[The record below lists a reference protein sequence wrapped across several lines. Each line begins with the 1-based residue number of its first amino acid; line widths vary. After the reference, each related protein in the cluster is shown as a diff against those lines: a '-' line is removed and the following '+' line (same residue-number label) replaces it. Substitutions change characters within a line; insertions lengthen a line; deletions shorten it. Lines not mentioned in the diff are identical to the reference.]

1 MTKPFDY
8 VEMKFP
14 AKSQYVSVIRLTVS
28 SLASRIGFSY
38 DDIED
43 LKIAVSEAVT
53 NVVHH
58 AYEGAGEMVIGCAM
72 YEEKIELM
80 ISDYGSSFEYET
92 VKATVGPYHNEQSIE
107 NLREGGLG
115 LYLMDA
121 LMDEVLLANNDSGVT
136 VFMTKYIAREQVDE
150 VAEKVT
156 TQ

>member
-1 MTKPFDY
+1 MTKQFDY

-14 AKSQYVSVIRLTVS
+14 AKSQYVSVVRLAVS

-43 LKIAVSEAVT
+43 LKIAISEAVT

-58 AYEGAGEMVIGCAM
+58 AYEGAGEMVIGCAL
-72 YEEKIELM
+72 YEDKIELM
-80 ISDYGSSFEYET
+80 ISDYGSSFEYEK

-136 VFMTKYIAREQVDE
+136 VFMTKYVAREKVDE

>member
-1 MTKPFDY
+1 MKKQFDY

-14 AKSQYVSVIRLTVS
+14 AKSQYVSVVRLAVS

-43 LKIAVSEAVT
+43 LKIAISEAVT
-53 NVVHH
+53 NVAHH
-58 AYEGAGEMVIGCAM
+58 AYEGAGEMVIGCAL
-72 YEEKIELM
+72 YEDKIELM
-80 ISDYGSSFEYET
+80 ISDYGSSFEYEK

-136 VFMTKYIAREQVDE
+136 VFMTKYVAREQVDE

>member
-1 MTKPFDY
+1 MKKQFDY

-14 AKSQYVSVIRLTVS
+14 AKSQYVSVVRLAVS
-28 SLASRIGFSY
+28 SLASRMGFSY

-43 LKIAVSEAVT
+43 LKIAISEAVT

-58 AYEGAGEMVIGCAM
+58 AYEGTGEMVIGCAL
-72 YEEKIELM
+72 YDDKIELM
-80 ISDYGSSFEYET
+80 ISDYGSSFEYEK

-136 VFMTKYIAREQVDE
+136 VFMTKYVAREQVDE

>member
-1 MTKPFDY
+1 MKKQFDY

-14 AKSQYVSVIRLTVS
+14 AKSQYVSVVRLAVS

-43 LKIAVSEAVT
+43 LKIAISEAVT

-58 AYEGAGEMVIGCAM
+58 AYEDAGEMVIGCAL
-72 YEEKIELM
+72 YEDKIELM
-80 ISDYGSSFEYET
+80 ISDYGSSFEYEK

-136 VFMTKYIAREQVDE
+136 VFMTKYVAREQVEE
-150 VAEKVT
+150 VAEKIT

>member
-1 MTKPFDY
+1 MKKQFDY

-14 AKSQYVSVIRLTVS
+14 AKSQYVSVVRLAVS

-43 LKIAVSEAVT
+43 LKIAISEAVT

-58 AYEGAGEMVIGCAM
+58 AYEGTGEMVIGCAL
-72 YEEKIELM
+72 YDDKIELM
-80 ISDYGSSFEYET
+80 ISDYGSSFEYEK

-136 VFMTKYIAREQVDE
+136 VFMTKYVAREQVDE

>member
-1 MTKPFDY
+1 MKKQFDY

-14 AKSQYVSVIRLTVS
+14 AKSQYVSVVRLAVS

-43 LKIAVSEAVT
+43 LKIAISEAVT

-58 AYEGAGEMVIGCAM
+58 AYEGAGEMVIGCAL
-72 YEEKIELM
+72 YDDKIELM
-80 ISDYGSSFEYET
+80 ISDYGSSFEYEK

-136 VFMTKYIAREQVDE
+136 VFMTKYVAREQVDE

>member
-1 MTKPFDY
+1 MKKQFDY

-14 AKSQYVSVIRLTVS
+14 AKSQYVSVVRLAVS

-43 LKIAVSEAVT
+43 LKIAISEAVT

-58 AYEGAGEMVIGCAM
+58 AYEDAGEMVIGCAL
-72 YEEKIELM
+72 YEDKIELM
-80 ISDYGSSFEYET
+80 ISDYGSSFEYEK

-136 VFMTKYIAREQVDE
+136 VFMTKYVAREQVDE
-150 VAEKVT
+150 VAEKIT

>member
-1 MTKPFDY
+1 MTKQFDY

-14 AKSQYVSVIRLTVS
+14 AKSQYVSVVRLAVS

-43 LKIAVSEAVT
+43 LKIAISEAVT

-58 AYEGAGEMVIGCAM
+58 AYEGAGEMVIGCAL
-72 YEEKIELM
+72 YEDKIELM
-80 ISDYGSSFEYET
+80 ISDYGSSFEYEK

-136 VFMTKYIAREQVDE
+136 VFMTKYVAREQVDE

>member
-1 MTKPFDY
+1 MKKQFDY

-14 AKSQYVSVIRLTVS
+14 AKSQYVSVVRLAVS

-43 LKIAVSEAVT
+43 LKIAISEAVT

-58 AYEGAGEMVIGCAM
+58 AYEGAGEMVIGCAL
-72 YEEKIELM
+72 YEDKIELM
-80 ISDYGSSFEYET
+80 ISDYGSSFEYEK

-136 VFMTKYIAREQVDE
+136 VFMTKYVAREQVDE

>member
-1 MTKPFDY
+1 MKKQFDY

-14 AKSQYVSVIRLTVS
+14 AKSQYVSVVRLAVS

-43 LKIAVSEAVT
+43 LKIAISEAVT

-58 AYEGAGEMVIGCAM
+58 AYEGAGEMVIGCAL
-72 YEEKIELM
+72 YEDKIELM
-80 ISDYGSSFEYET
+80 ISDYGSSFEYEK

-136 VFMTKYIAREQVDE
+136 VFMTKYVAREQVEE
-150 VAEKVT
+150 VAEKIT

>member
-1 MTKPFDY
+1 MKKQFDY

-14 AKSQYVSVIRLTVS
+14 AKSQYVSVVRLAVS

-43 LKIAVSEAVT
+43 LKIAISEAVT

-58 AYEGAGEMVIGCAM
+58 AYEGAGEMVIGCAL
-72 YEEKIELM
+72 YEDKIELM
-80 ISDYGSSFEYET
+80 ISDYGSSFEYEK
-92 VKATVGPYHNEQSIE
+92 VKATVGPYHNERSIE

-136 VFMTKYIAREQVDE
+136 VFMTKYVAREQVDE
-150 VAEKVT
+150 FAEKVT

>member
-92 VKATVGPYHNEQSIE
+92 VKSTVGPYHNEQSIE